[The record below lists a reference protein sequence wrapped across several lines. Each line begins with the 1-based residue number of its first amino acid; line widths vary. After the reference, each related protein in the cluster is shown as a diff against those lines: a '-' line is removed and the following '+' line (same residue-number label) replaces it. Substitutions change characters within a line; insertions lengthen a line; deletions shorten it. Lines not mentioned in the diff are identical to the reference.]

1 VSDQSA
7 EVVEFSKFYME
18 NVPRLIAFLV
28 CQGVSV
34 IDAADCV
41 QETLI
46 AALPPVWATLEYG
59 VWGTTE
65 RKVTVNTV
73 AAGHRGAGDEVLPPL
88 PLVTGERS
96 QR

>member
-34 IDAADCV
+34 MDAADWPTGSF
-41 QETLI
+41 Q
-46 AALPPVWATLEYG
+46 
-59 VWGTTE
+59 
-65 RKVTVNTV
+65 RKNNEN
-73 AAGHRGAGDEVLPPL
+73 AG
-88 PLVTGERS
+88 
-96 QR
+96 